1 LGTEYHIYDHG
12 KNPDYE
18 EAYYDEKNDGEIR
31 CELGAI
37 LYAASTSL
45 GSKGPRKMKVCIS
58 KVDEDDIPL
67 KVWRP
72 TKEDDES
79 MVTCLKKEATSLDKL
94 ILLENKPPSWNNEAG
109 AYVLNFNGR
118 VTMASVKNFQ
128 LCTHDEQHIMQ
139 FGRTGNDEFSL
150 DVQWPMS
157 LLQAFAVSLS
167 SFDSKLG
174 CD

>member
-1 LGTEYHIYDHG
+1 MARSSSISTVVSIFWIGVWCSFRARVAFGIVIS
-12 KNPDYE
+12 
-18 EAYYDEKNDGEIR
+18 IR
-31 CELGAI
+31 L
-37 LYAASTSL
+37 
-45 GSKGPRKMKVCIS
+45 
-58 KVDEDDIPL
+58 
-67 KVWRP
+67 
-72 TKEDDES
+72 
-79 MVTCLKKEATSLDKL
+79 KEATSLDRL